1 MQDPKEILINLLT
14 ANLSVTKDDNATKAN
29 VVITSQWYS
38 DQVMASFD
46 ALVTVGTLTDPI
58 NPAGFGFVGGEDHTY
73 MADVNV
79 WTTNKYGASG
89 ARVITDEVIRYKI
102 VQAISQ
108 IITENYT
115 SIPGIHRA
123 RIRAYRDLDDPSAVP
138 YPLRRSN
145 FEVELFFSRTSLA
158 A

>member
-1 MQDPKEILINLLT
+1 M
-14 ANLSVTKDDNATKAN
+14 TKDDNATKAN
-29 VVITSQWYS
+29 VLVTSQWFS
-38 DQVMASFD
+38 DQMMNNFD

-73 MADVNV
+73 IADVNV
-79 WTTNKYGASG
+79 WCINKYDASG
-89 ARVITDEVIRYKI
+89 NRIITDEVIRFKI

-108 IITENYT
+108 ILTQNYT

-123 RIRAYRDLDDPSAVP
+123 RIRVYRDLDDPQAVP